1 MRGVK
6 MAKWAFVTVLLY
18 ICLVVVVFVP
28 LGLWVAFYNDVDTS
42 DILGF
47 YTAWQFWLFCG
58 IITAIQAL
66 MLLFP
71 VKTAVE
77 APKPQRLIWVP
88 IVTAALLFPPS
99 DLSVVWSILMAI
111 WGDDILFDYFNWA
124 SFAFVIFCWI
134 VWLFVFYR
142 FYRGIEAK
150 TLFRRITTWLIRG
163 SIVELLVA
171 VPSHIIVRR
180 RNDCSA
186 PGFTYFGIA
195 AGLVIMAL
203 AFGPGLFFLF
213 RERFEKMKPRSKRN
227 NYQPANQ

>member
-1 MRGVK
+1 

-18 ICLVVVVFVP
+18 ICLVVIVFMP
-28 LGLWVAFYNDVDTS
+28 LVFWVAFYNEVEVDAS
-42 DILGF
+42 DILEG
-47 YTAWQFWLFCG
+47 YTAWQFWLLCG
-58 IITAIQAL
+58 IIMVIQAL

-71 VKTAVE
+71 VKTAAV

-88 IVTAALLFPPS
+88 LVTVGLLFS
-99 DLSVVWSILMAI
+99 ILVLGVVWSILMAI
-111 WGDDILFDYFNWA
+111 WGDDILGDYFSLA

-134 VWLFVFYR
+134 VWLLVFYR
-142 FYRGIEAK
+142 FYRGVEAK

-180 RNDCSA
+180 RGDCSA
-186 PGFTYFGIA
+186 PGFTWLGIA

-213 RERFEKMKPRSKRN
+213 RQRFERMKPRSKRN
-227 NYQPANQ
+227 NRQASNQYS

>member
-1 MRGVK
+1 

-18 ICLVVVVFVP
+18 ICLVVIVFLP
-28 LGLWVAFYNDVDTS
+28 LVFWAAFYNEADAFDV
-42 DILGF
+42 IEA

-58 IITAIQAL
+58 IIMAIQAL

-71 VKTAVE
+71 VRTTAE
-77 APKPQRLIWVP
+77 PPKPQRLIWVP
-88 IVTAALLFPPS
+88 LVTAALFFSILV
-99 DLSVVWSILMAI
+99 LGVVWSILMAI
-111 WGDDILFDYFNWA
+111 WGDDILEDYFLWA
-124 SFAFVIFCWI
+124 SLAFVIFCWL

-142 FYRGIEAK
+142 FYRRVEAE

-180 RNDCSA
+180 RDDCSA
-186 PGFTYFGIA
+186 PGLTYLGIA
-195 AGLVIMAL
+195 AGLVIMAM

-213 RERFEKMKPRSKRN
+213 RERFERMKPRSKRN
-227 NYQPANQ
+227 NPQISN

>member
-1 MRGVK
+1 

-18 ICLVVVVFVP
+18 ICLVVTVFVP
-28 LGLWVAFYNDVDTS
+28 LGLWVAFYNDADAS

-71 VKTAVE
+71 VKTTAE

-88 IVTAALLFPPS
+88 VVTAALLFS
-99 DLSVVWSILMAI
+99 ILVLGVVWSILMAI
-111 WGDDILFDYFNWA
+111 WGDDILEGYLLWA

-142 FYRGIEAK
+142 FYRRVEAK

-180 RNDCSA
+180 RDECSA
-186 PGFTYFGIA
+186 PGFTYLGIA
-195 AGLVIMAL
+195 AGLVIMAI

-213 RERFEKMKPRSKRN
+213 RERFERMKPKSKRN
-227 NYQPANQ
+227 NLQVSNQYS

>member
-1 MRGVK
+1 MT
-6 MAKWAFVTVLLY
+6 KWAFVTVLLY
-18 ICLVVVVFVP
+18 ISLVAIVFMP
-28 LGLWVAFYNDVDTS
+28 LVGWAAFYGEADAS
-42 DILGF
+42 DILEV
-47 YTAWQFWLFCG
+47 YTTCWFWLFCG
-58 IITAIQAL
+58 IIMLIQAL

-71 VKTAVE
+71 IKTAPE
-77 APKPQRLIWVP
+77 TPKPQQLIWVP
-88 IVTAALLFPPS
+88 VVTAALLFS
-99 DLSVVWSILMAI
+99 ILALGIVWSILMAI
-111 WGDDILFDYFNWA
+111 WGDDIIGEPFHWAPCA

-134 VWLFVFYR
+134 AWLLVFYR

-180 RNDCSA
+180 RNECSA

-227 NYQPANQ
+227 NHPAANQ

>member
-1 MRGVK
+1 MT
-6 MAKWAFVTVLLY
+6 KWAFITVLLY
-18 ICLVVVVFVP
+18 ICLVVIVFMP
-28 LGLWVAFYNDVDTS
+28 LVWWVAFYDYGDVDAS
-42 DILGF
+42 DILES

-71 VKTAVE
+71 VRTAAE

-88 IVTAALLFPPS
+88 LVTAALLFS
-99 DLSVVWSILMAI
+99 ILVLGVVWSILMAI
-111 WGDDILFDYFNWA
+111 WGDDILEGYFPWA

-134 VWLFVFYR
+134 VWLFAFYR
-142 FYRGIEAK
+142 FYRRVEAK

-180 RNDCSA
+180 RNECSA
-186 PGFTYFGIA
+186 PGVTYLGIA
-195 AGLVIMAL
+195 AGLVIMAV

-213 RERFEKMKPRSKRN
+213 RARFERMKPRSKRN
-227 NYQPANQ
+227 NHQLSTQ

>member
-1 MRGVK
+1 

-28 LGLWVAFYNDVDTS
+28 LVTWLAFVGETSIS
-42 DILGF
+42 DILEA
-47 YTAWQFWLFCG
+47 YTAWQFWLICG
-58 IITAIQAL
+58 IIVAIQAL

-71 VKTAVE
+71 VKTAAE

-88 IVTAALLFPPS
+88 VVTAALLFS
-99 DLSVVWSILMAI
+99 ILVLGVVWSILMAI
-111 WGDDILFDYFNWA
+111 WGDDILFNYFHWA

-134 VWLFVFYR
+134 VWLLVFYR
-142 FYRGIEAK
+142 FYRGVEAK

-180 RNDCSA
+180 RNECSA
-186 PGFTYFGIA
+186 PGLTYFGIA

-203 AFGPGLFFLF
+203 AFGPGLYFLF
-213 RERFEKMKPRSKRN
+213 RQRFERMKPRSNRYKHELS
-227 NYQPANQ
+227 NQEL

>member
-1 MRGVK
+1 

-18 ICLVVVVFVP
+18 ICLVVIVFVP
-28 LGLWVAFYNDVDTS
+28 LVGWLAFLGDD
-42 DILGF
+42 DISNILEV
-47 YTAWQFWLFCG
+47 YTVWQFWLFCG

-71 VKTAVE
+71 VKTDAE

-88 IVTAALLFPPS
+88 VVTAALLFS
-99 DLSVVWSILMAI
+99 ILVLGAVLSILMAI
-111 WGDDILFDYFNWA
+111 WGDDIFGDYFTLA
-124 SFAFVIFCWI
+124 SFAFVLFCWI
-134 VWLFVFYR
+134 VWLLVFYR
-142 FYRGIEAK
+142 FYRGVEAK

-180 RNDCSA
+180 RNECSA
-186 PGFTYFGIA
+186 PGVTYFGIA

-203 AFGPGLFFLF
+203 AFGPGLYFLF
-213 RERFEKMKPRSKRN
+213 RQRFERMKPRSKRKN
-227 NYQPANQ
+227 HQLSNQQL

>member
-1 MRGVK
+1 

-18 ICLVVVVFVP
+18 ICLVVIVFVP
-28 LGLWVAFYNDVDTS
+28 LVLWAAFYNEADAL
-42 DILGF
+42 DIIEC

-71 VKTAVE
+71 VKTTAD

-88 IVTAALLFPPS
+88 VVTAALLFS
-99 DLSVVWSILMAI
+99 ILVLGVVWSILMAI
-111 WGDDILFDYFNWA
+111 WGDDILKDYFFWA

-142 FYRGIEAK
+142 FYSRVEAK

-180 RNDCSA
+180 RDECSA
-186 PGFTYFGIA
+186 PGLTYLGIA
-195 AGLVIMAL
+195 AGLVIMAI

-213 RERFEKMKPRSKRN
+213 RERFERMKPRSKRN
-227 NYQPANQ
+227 NLQVSNQ

>member
-1 MRGVK
+1 

-18 ICLVVVVFVP
+18 ICLVVIVFVP
-28 LGLWVAFYNDVDTS
+28 LVGWLAFLGEAGIP
-42 DILGF
+42 DILEA

-58 IITAIQAL
+58 IIMLIQAL

-71 VKTAVE
+71 VKTDAE

-88 IVTAALLFPPS
+88 IVTAGLLFS
-99 DLSVVWSILMAI
+99 ILALGVVWSILMAI
-111 WGDDILFDYFNWA
+111 WGDDILGNYFNWGG
-124 SFAFVIFCWI
+124 FAFVIFCWI

-142 FYRGIEAK
+142 FYRGIEPK

-180 RNDCSA
+180 RNECSA
-186 PGFTYFGIA
+186 PGVTYFGIA

-203 AFGPGLFFLF
+203 AFGPGLYFLF
-213 RERFEKMKPRSKRN
+213 RQRFERMKPRSKRN
-227 NYQPANQ
+227 NRQASNQYS

>member
-1 MRGVK
+1 

-18 ICLVVVVFVP
+18 ICLVVVVFMP
-28 LGLWVAFYNDVDTS
+28 LVAWAAFFNDS
-42 DILGF
+42 DAFDIIEC
-47 YTAWQFWLFCG
+47 YTVWQFWLFCG

-71 VKTAVE
+71 VKTTAE

-88 IVTAALLFPPS
+88 VITAALLFS
-99 DLSVVWSILMAI
+99 ILVLGVVWSILMAI
-111 WGDDILFDYFNWA
+111 WGDDILDDYFYWA
-124 SFAFVIFCWI
+124 SFAFVIFCWSL
-134 VWLFVFYR
+134 WLFVFYR
-142 FYRGIEAK
+142 FYRHVEAR

-180 RNDCSA
+180 RDDCSA
-186 PGFTYFGIA
+186 PGFTYIGIA
-195 AGLVIMAL
+195 AGLVIMAI

-213 RERFEKMKPRSKRN
+213 RQRFERMKPRSKRN
-227 NYQPANQ
+227 NL

>member
-1 MRGVK
+1 

-18 ICLVVVVFVP
+18 ICLVVIVFVP
-28 LGLWVAFYNDVDTS
+28 LVGWLAFLGDAGIS
-42 DILGF
+42 DILEV

-71 VKTAVE
+71 VKTDAE

-88 IVTAALLFPPS
+88 VVTAALLFS
-99 DLSVVWSILMAI
+99 ILVLGAVWSILMAI
-111 WGDDILFDYFNWA
+111 WGDDIFENYFYRA
-124 SFAFVIFCWI
+124 SFAFVIFCWS
-134 VWLFVFYR
+134 VWLVVFYR
-142 FYRGIEAK
+142 FYRHVEAR
-150 TLFRRITTWLIRG
+150 TLFRHITTWLIRG

-180 RNDCSA
+180 REDCSA

-195 AGLVIMAL
+195 AGLVIMAI

-227 NYQPANQ
+227 NHHATNQ

>member
-1 MRGVK
+1 MT
-6 MAKWAFVTVLLY
+6 KWAFVTILLY
-18 ICLVVVVFVP
+18 ICLVVIVFVP
-28 LGLWVAFYNDVDTS
+28 VVGWLAFLGET
-42 DILGF
+42 DIDISEV
-47 YTAWQFWLFCG
+47 YMAWQFWLFCG

-71 VKTAVE
+71 VKIAAQ

-88 IVTAALLFPPS
+88 VVTATLLFS
-99 DLSVVWSILMAI
+99 ILVLGVVWSILMAI
-111 WGDDILFDYFNWA
+111 WGDDVLDDHFFWA
-124 SFAFVIFCWI
+124 GFAFVIVCWS
-134 VWLFVFYR
+134 VWLVVFYR
-142 FYRGIEAK
+142 FYRHVEAR

-180 RNDCSA
+180 REECSA

-195 AGLVIMAL
+195 AGLVIMAI

-213 RERFEKMKPRSKRN
+213 RQRFERMKPRSKRKK
-227 NYQPANQ
+227 

>member
-28 LGLWVAFYNDVDTS
+28 LVGWLAFLGETSIS
-42 DILGF
+42 DILEA

-71 VKTAVE
+71 VKTDAE

-88 IVTAALLFPPS
+88 VVTAALLFS
-99 DLSVVWSILMAI
+99 ILVLGVVWSILMAI

-134 VWLFVFYR
+134 AWLFVFYR
-142 FYRGIEAK
+142 FYKGVEAK

-180 RNDCSA
+180 RNECSA

>member
-1 MRGVK
+1 
-6 MAKWAFVTVLLY
+6 MANWAFVTMLLY
-18 ICLVVVVFVP
+18 ICLVVIVFVP
-28 LGLWVAFYNDVDTS
+28 LVSWAAFYNEADAS

-71 VKTAVE
+71 VKTVAE

-88 IVTAALLFPPS
+88 VVTAALLFS
-99 DLSVVWSILMAI
+99 ILILGVVWSILMAI
-111 WGDDILFDYFNWA
+111 WGDDIIVGYFFGA
-124 SFAFVIFCWI
+124 SFTFVIFCWI

-142 FYRGIEAK
+142 FYRGVEAK
-150 TLFRRITTWLIRG
+150 TLFRRITTWLVHG

-180 RNDCSA
+180 RNECSA
-186 PGFTYFGIA
+186 PGLTYVGIA
-195 AGLVIMAL
+195 AGLVIMAV
-203 AFGPGLFFLF
+203 AFGPGLYFLF
-213 RERFEKMKPRSKRN
+213 RQRFERMKPRSKRKHH
-227 NYQPANQ
+227 QLSNQLL

>member
-1 MRGVK
+1 
-6 MAKWAFVTVLLY
+6 MAKWAFITVLLY
-18 ICLVVVVFVP
+18 ICLVVIIFVP
-28 LGLWVAFYNDVDTS
+28 LVTLIAFVDS
-42 DILGF
+42 SVLLL

-58 IITAIQAL
+58 VITAIQAL

-71 VKTAVE
+71 VKTTAE

-88 IVTAALLFPPS
+88 IVTAALL
-99 DLSVVWSILMAI
+99 LSILVLGVVWSILMVI
-111 WGDDILFDYFNWA
+111 WGDDILDGYFPWA
-124 SFAFVIFCWI
+124 SLAFVIFCWI

-142 FYRGIEAK
+142 FYRGVEAR

-180 RNDCSA
+180 RDECSA

-195 AGLVIMAL
+195 AGLVIMAV
-203 AFGPGLFFLF
+203 AFGPGLYFLF
-213 RERFEKMKPRSKRN
+213 LQRFERMKPRSKRKN
-227 NYQPANQ
+227 HQPSNQQL